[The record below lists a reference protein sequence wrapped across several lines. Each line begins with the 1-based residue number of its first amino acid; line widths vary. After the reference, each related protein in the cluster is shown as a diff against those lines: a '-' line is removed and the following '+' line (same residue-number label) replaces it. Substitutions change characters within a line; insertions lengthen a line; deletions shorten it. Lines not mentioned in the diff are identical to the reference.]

1 MVEARFRDGR
11 KAKYS
16 NDVVDSMRLDNDVVE
31 VIDLETGEVLIAR
44 DKPKITEV
52 TIMQIKKDTFDRHY
66 KIFEPY
72 DKIIK
77 EYGKIDLSDYE
88 VVYDGYFED
97 DNVKLEYIY
106 YIFNM
111 VRPEGFTGHSLST
124 SDIII
129 LNGNKYYVDSIGF
142 KKLD

>member
-1 MVEARFRDGR
+1 MIEARFKDGR
-11 KAKYS
+11 KAIYT
-16 NDVVDSMRLDNDVVE
+16 NSMLHLMETDADIVE
-31 VIDLETGEVLIAR
+31 VIDLDTGEVLIAQ
-44 DKPKITEV
+44 DEPKKTKV

-106 YIFNM
+106 YVFNM
-111 VRPEGFTGHSLST
+111 VRPEGFTGHSLSI

-129 LNGNKYYVDSIGF
+129 RNGNKYYVDSMGF